1 MSLKIRSSVHREG
14 EEERGVIWR
23 RAQAIHE
30 EYREKKP
37 VMLFDMQAHR
47 MYVYPYLAFQDDLSE
62 SSQRHLQDQYAQVMT
77 DDKIVVFV
85 RDQRM

>member
-1 MSLKIRSSVHREG
+1 MT
-14 EEERGVIWR
+14 
-23 RAQAIHE
+23 A
-30 EYREKKP
+30 
-37 VMLFDMQAHR
+37 ML
-47 MYVYPYLAFQDDLSE
+47 YYPFKDDLSE